1 MKLQMKYWGL
11 LAALLTMLPVPA
23 AEAGRMTVVTHGTH
37 PVPAAGIGSSAVA
50 FDGRVIRLGG
60 FAAQPEA
67 GKLVSAPGSET
78 ILEISRNAQERRPL
92 KSTVRIRPLA
102 AFAGT
107 GSAIVMAGG
116 LEPDGALS
124 RKAQLLHPQGDIL
137 KSEPLPELPVGI
149 AAAGIAEFEGRYYLA
164 GGVTSLKPLRV
175 NRKIYV
181 YDPALPQA
189 RWEADAGAPESGQ
202 GRILPF
208 LSSQNGLLTLFGGW
222 TANPDGTLTASS
234 SIWRLKTGGWKDA
247 GWRECAPAPAPLGGS
262 CGFRLGVTH
271 YGFAGLRST
280 PSADSFAA
288 LFAPA
293 PVRDTML
300 VYSNVTDRFFEVPL
314 PPEAAMAECAAEF
327 ARVLTGAG
335 GRNISEP
342 GVLFFG
348 TGQAGE
354 PLVRFS
360 GYRVEKSSLNWVD
373 YSLIGAYL
381 ALLVWIG
388 LHFARKG
395 KDSSDYFVGGHKMPM
410 WVAAISAQAAG
421 ASGITMMALPAMA
434 YQSNLLYWG
443 MLFWGIIPAVL
454 SAVFII
460 PLVRK
465 LNIVSCYEYLD
476 ARFARGIR
484 QFASTLFVI
493 SLVFIRLGVVTL
505 LPAMAIAA
513 VTGLNVYIC
522 IILTGAI
529 ATLYTVIGGI
539 NSVAW
544 CDVFQFIIMTGGAI
558 LCMVLM
564 VCGTDGGISGF
575 IDVAAKY
582 DKWTM
587 YDFSWDWTMP
597 TVWLCLLTTPLT
609 MFNGMSDQGFIQRV
623 MAVKDVREAKQ
634 VTVWNFLL
642 ALPVQSAMWI
652 IGVGLF
658 VFFYQNPGLF
668 DPTLA
673 PDSAFPQFIVESLPA
688 GIRGLLIIG
697 IVAAS
702 MSTIDAGMNS
712 VGAVLVTDFLKVWK
726 PECSEKALL
735 FFSRFFTFLA
745 GALCTL
751 AAVVFATFDAGSLWV
766 SFSKVTALLIGGFP
780 SIFMLGMLTK
790 RGNTAG
796 VIAGWIVSMAVVY
809 FVQEYTDISF
819 VYYPALALIAAFA
832 VGYLVSVLTGGS
844 RKDLTGLTV
853 FTPTEQG
860 GTEA

>member
-67 GKLVSAPGSET
+67 GKLASAPGSET

-164 GGVTSLKPLRV
+164 GGVTSLEPLRV

-327 ARVLTGAG
+327 ARVLTGRGDETSASRACCFSER
-335 GRNISEP
+335 GRP
-342 GVLFFG
+342 GNRWCVFPA
-348 TGQAGE
+348 TGSK
-354 PLVRFS
+354 R
-360 GYRVEKSSLNWVD
+360 
-373 YSLIGAYL
+373 
-381 ALLVWIG
+381 
-388 LHFARKG
+388 
-395 KDSSDYFVGGHKMPM
+395 
-410 WVAAISAQAAG
+410 AA
-421 ASGITMMALPAMA
+421 
-434 YQSNLLYWG
+434 
-443 MLFWGIIPAVL
+443 
-454 SAVFII
+454 
-460 PLVRK
+460 
-465 LNIVSCYEYLD
+465 
-476 ARFARGIR
+476 
-484 QFASTLFVI
+484 
-493 SLVFIRLGVVTL
+493 
-505 LPAMAIAA
+505 
-513 VTGLNVYIC
+513 
-522 IILTGAI
+522 
-529 ATLYTVIGGI
+529 
-539 NSVAW
+539 
-544 CDVFQFIIMTGGAI
+544 
-558 LCMVLM
+558 
-564 VCGTDGGISGF
+564 
-575 IDVAAKY
+575 
-582 DKWTM
+582 
-587 YDFSWDWTMP
+587 
-597 TVWLCLLTTPLT
+597 
-609 MFNGMSDQGFIQRV
+609 
-623 MAVKDVREAKQ
+623 
-634 VTVWNFLL
+634 
-642 ALPVQSAMWI
+642 
-652 IGVGLF
+652 
-658 VFFYQNPGLF
+658 
-668 DPTLA
+668 
-673 PDSAFPQFIVESLPA
+673 
-688 GIRGLLIIG
+688 
-697 IVAAS
+697 
-702 MSTIDAGMNS
+702 
-712 VGAVLVTDFLKVWK
+712 
-726 PECSEKALL
+726 
-735 FFSRFFTFLA
+735 
-745 GALCTL
+745 
-751 AAVVFATFDAGSLWV
+751 
-766 SFSKVTALLIGGFP
+766 
-780 SIFMLGMLTK
+780 
-790 RGNTAG
+790 
-796 VIAGWIVSMAVVY
+796 
-809 FVQEYTDISF
+809 
-819 VYYPALALIAAFA
+819 
-832 VGYLVSVLTGGS
+832 
-844 RKDLTGLTV
+844 
-853 FTPTEQG
+853 
-860 GTEA
+860 